1 MAKIQGIRLLSAI
14 VNGTTSGA
22 QMQTLLADSTR
33 LAAFTAL
40 LSDMPV
46 QCTRMAASSTAM
58 AAVASSSTAMAA
70 VAASRTARAAVIASS
85 TAMAAINAND
95 QAVRIWMLNGTGL
108 SYTNYAN
115 VAAVAASSTAMAAVA
130 ASSTAMTAVIA
141 SSTAMAA
148 VAASKT
154 ALLACWNSETALTAL
169 RGSSTAVSA
178 LIASPFKSSLGSNA
192 PSGLQSTMLAGKTI
206 LVRSY
211 NGSGSDTNY
220 LRNKYAN
227 GGLVGDVTI
236 SSTTSYTTNMVA
248 FTDIRHYN
256 WANNYTWYGDVVKV
270 D

>member
-115 VAAVAASSTAMAAVA
+115 VAAVA